1 MAKYLVGDTNDTWDF
16 YEAYSACNPGDTIE
30 LKEDYYLYLD
40 NEYFSINKD
49 ITIEG
54 HIKTQDNTN
63 YYSNKII
70 GRLDITNGSNVYINN
85 LWLEINNKNSNI
97 ININQ
102 NSTLSLYTVVI
113 DQTDNVKIESND
125 DKYPEVY
132 VKQKSNLIMNHVYTF
147 DKKDM
152 YSEIYVTDSILEIN
166 NSKLHAK
173 LSLDSSKSK
182 ITNSGI
188 VKYYVNTLNIE
199 KSNLEIENSTIE
211 GGDAS
216 KDYPCVYAEESVIN
230 SNKNTIIQKNYSGA
244 MYLGRNCYLD
254 SYEDKISSINLSESR
269 AYLSNIAIKEV
280 ISIYNKSYMIIKDI
294 DIYGENPDKIDIY
307 VDGYSTFRAKSLN
320 LNRVVNPNIRVNDNS
335 VLLVDNISLNY
346 SSNYEDTEK
355 INIDS
360 SEDSNYIINSLNEE
374 DGYVGNA
381 GEDKKDEKDEKDK
394 KDLAED
400 PYNELNKLV
409 GLNSVKNEI
418 NKMIR
423 LVEFNEKRISQGL
436 SPEENSLHSVFMGN
450 PGTGKT
456 TVARLIGQILF
467 ENKALYNKE
476 EFIFVEATESDLIS
490 SYVGRTAEQTQE
502 LLEKANGGILF
513 IDEAYTLNKGDSSV
527 NFGQEAINTIL
538 KYMEDH
544 RNEIMII
551 FAGYTKEMEQ
561 FLETNPGLKSRV
573 PNKFIFEDYTGEE
586 IVQIGEDILIE
597 KQYVLEDRDYYRK
610 NVSFAYEESL
620 DRSNGR
626 WIRNF
631 NEKLLRVLASRV
643 IESNSSDVSTIT
655 NEDIDEV
662 FNIGKYQ
669 NYNDNNEDAYESLN
683 KLIGINKVKEQVN
696 EFISLAELNKR
707 RMEQGRPNQ
716 NFTLH
721 SIFLGNPGTGKT
733 TVARILGNLLYQK
746 SIIKENKFIEVSRS
760 DLVAGY
766 TGQTAIKT
774 RKVLKS
780 ALGGVLFIDEAYSLT
795 QGAGDFGSEA
805 IDEILKFMEDHRD
818 NIVIIFAG
826 YDKEMQEFL
835 SSNSG
840 LRSRVPNEFDFEDYS
855 IDELVKIGL
864 MSLDKFGYSVNRDLY
879 YEVVY
884 NNYHKTNDNS
894 NGRWIRNLNE
904 RLIGAMSQ
912 RVSKYKLEDVN
923 TITDEDLEMIKEQ

>member
-1 MAKYLVGDTNDTWDF
+1 MPKYLVGDTNDTWDF
-16 YEAYSACNPGDTIE
+16 YQAYKDCNPGDTIE
-30 LKEDYYLYLD
+30 LKEGFYLYLD
-40 NEYFSINKD
+40 NGYFSVDKD

-54 HIKTQDNTN
+54 HINIEDNTN
-63 YYSNKII
+63 YYTSKII
-70 GRLDITNGSNVYINN
+70 GRLDITNGVNVNINN
-85 LWLEINNKNSNI
+85 LWLEINNRNSNI
-97 ININQ
+97 INLNQ

-113 DQTDNVKIESND
+113 DRPDSVKISSND
-125 DKYPEVY
+125 DKYPEIY
-132 VKQKSNLIMNHVYTF
+132 VKENSNLIMNYVYTF
-147 DKKDM
+147 DKKDL
-152 YSEIYVTDSILEIN
+152 YSEIYITDSTLDIN
-166 NSKLHAK
+166 NSNLNSKLY
-173 LSLDSSKSK
+173 LESSKVK
-182 ITNSGI
+182 INNSSI
-188 VKYYVNTLNIE
+188 KKYY
-199 KSNLEIENSTIE
+199 SNALSIGRTDLEIQNSTIE
-211 GGDAS
+211 GGNVS
-216 KDYPCVYAEESVIN
+216 KNYPCIFAEKSSIN
-230 SNKNTIIQKNYSGA
+230 STKNTIIQQNYSGA
-244 MYLGRNCYLD
+244 FYLVGNSYLN
-254 SYEDKISSINLSESR
+254 SYEDIISSIDLLESR

-280 ISIYNKSYMIIKDI
+280 ISIYNKSYMIVKDM
-294 DIYGENPDKIDIY
+294 DIYGENPDKVDVY
-307 VDGYSTFRAKSLN
+307 LDGYSTFRAKSLN
-320 LNRVVNPNIRVNDNS
+320 LNRIVNPNIRINDNS
-335 VLLVDNISLNY
+335 LLLVDNISLNY

-355 INIDS
+355 INIDVS
-360 SEDSNYIINSLNEE
+360 DDSNYIINSLNEVE
-374 DGYVGNA
+374 YTESHKD
-381 GEDKKDEKDEKDK
+381 DKKDTKE
-394 KDLAED
+394 DLAED

-631 NEKLLRVLASRV
+631 NEKLLRVLASIV

-912 RVSKYKLEDVN
+912 RISKHNIEDIN
-923 TITDEDLEMIKEQ
+923 TITDEDLEMIKE